1 MKNFYPILFFL
12 LTLIALFINVI
23 GLMRLIPL
31 FLTLPLLFISIYLM
45 FYSILQRKK
54 VYRRMR

>member
-1 MKNFYPILFFL
+1 MNNLLPLFFFL
-12 LTLIALFINVI
+12 LLILALFINVI

-31 FLTLPLLFISIYLM
+31 YLTLPLLFISIYLM
-45 FYSILQRKK
+45 LYSMTQKKK